1 MRSFFLFFA
10 AVPLLF
16 SACQQTKERQTTE
29 EGYEYIMHSD
39 QAETSAQPGDFMF
52 FHLQIRNGD
61 SVVYRTRDESMDP
74 PVIPYQVQQQSPQG
88 RTPYPFEPVLQQM
101 GVGDSATVFVPVDSF
116 PQQPT
121 GFENADELIYDIV
134 MVDLKDEAA
143 FQTFQE
149 EKRAEAEARVAGVRE
164 TVQEYQQQYINNE
177 LDDELQTT
185 DSGLKYVIL
194 EQGQGPQPGPGD
206 RVSVNYYGALAED
219 GADFDNS
226 FMRGQPYMFPFGQ
239 GQSIPGF
246 EEGIGLLNE
255 GGRAVLFI
263 PSELGYG
270 EAGSP
275 PAIPGG
281 AELLFYVQL
290 ENVQGAAQ
298 Q

>member
-1 MRSFFLFFA
+1 MLLLLMA
-10 AVPLLF
+10 AMPLLF
-16 SACQQTKERQTTE
+16 SACQQSKKRQTTE
-29 EGYEYIMHSD
+29 GGYEYIMHTGE
-39 QAETSAQPGDFMF
+39 AETAAQPGDFMF

-74 PVIPYQVQQQSPQG
+74 PVIPYEVQQPQG
-88 RTPYPFEPVLQQM
+88 RSPYPFEPVLQKM
-101 GVGDSATVFVPVDSF
+101 GVGDSATVFVPIDSF
-116 PQQPT
+116 PQKPT
-121 GFENADELIYDIV
+121 GFEGAQELIYDLV

-143 FQTFQE
+143 FQTFQA
-149 EKRAEAEARVAGVRE
+149 EKQAEAQARVAEVE
-164 TVQEYQQQYINNE
+164 EVVQRYQQQYINNE
-177 LDDELQTT
+177 LSDQLQTT
-185 DSGLKYVIL
+185 ESGLRYIIL
-194 EQGQGPQPGPGD
+194 EQGSGAQPGGGD
-206 RVSVNYYGALAED
+206 RVSVNYFGALAED
-219 GADFDNS
+219 GSGFDNS

-255 GGRAVLFI
+255 GGKAVLFI
-263 PSELGYG
+263 PAELGYG

-290 ENVQGAAQ
+290 EDVQSATQ

>member
-1 MRSFFLFFA
+1 MRILFLFITALPF
-10 AVPLLF
+10 LF
-16 SACQQTKERQTTE
+16 SACQQSKKRQTTE
-29 EGYEYIMHSD
+29 GGYEYIMHTGG
-39 QAETSAQPGDFMF
+39 AETAAQPGDFMF

-61 SVVYRTRDESMDP
+61 SVVYRTREESLDP
-74 PVIPYQVQQQSPQG
+74 PVIPYEVQQAQG

-101 GVGDSATVFVPVDSF
+101 GVGDSATVFVPIDSF
-116 PQQPT
+116 PQKPT
-121 GFENADELIYDIV
+121 GFEGAQELIYDIV
-134 MVDLKDEAA
+134 LVDLKDEAA
-143 FQTFQE
+143 FQTFQQ
-149 EKRAEAEARVAGVRE
+149 EKQAEAQARMAEVQGV
-164 TVQEYQQQYINNE
+164 VQQYQQQYVNNE
-177 LDDELQTT
+177 LDGQLQTSE
-185 DSGLKYVIL
+185 SGLKYIII
-194 EQGQGPQPGPGD
+194 EQGSGSQPGAGD
-206 RVSVNYYGALAED
+206 RVSVNYYGALAAD

-255 GGRAVLFI
+255 GGKAVLFI
-263 PSELGYG
+263 PAELGYG

-290 ENVQGAAQ
+290 EDVQSATQ

>member
-1 MRSFFLFFA
+1 MRILFLFLA
-10 AVPLLF
+10 ALPLLF
-16 SACQQTKERQTTE
+16 SACQQSEKRQTTE
-29 EGYEYIMHSD
+29 GGYEYIMHD
-39 QAETSAQPGDFMF
+39 GGGETTAQPGDFMF

-61 SVVYRTRDESMDP
+61 SVVYRTRDESPDP
-74 PVIPYQVQQQSPQG
+74 PVIPYQVQQAQG
-88 RTPYPFEPVLQQM
+88 RTPYPFEPVLQMM
-101 GVGDSATVFVPVDSF
+101 GVGDSATVFVPIDSF
-116 PQQPT
+116 PQKPT
-121 GFENADELIYDIV
+121 GFEEAQELIYDIV

-149 EKRAEAEARVAGVRE
+149 EKQAEAEARVAE
-164 TVQEYQQQYINNE
+164 VQEIVQRYQQQYINNE
-177 LDDELQTT
+177 LGDQLQTT
-185 DSGLKYVIL
+185 GSGLKYVIL
-194 EQGQGPQPGPGD
+194 EQGSGPQPGGGD
-206 RVSVNYYGALAED
+206 RVSVNYFGALAED

-255 GGRAVLFI
+255 GGSAVLFI
-263 PSELGYG
+263 PAELGYG

-281 AELLFYVQL
+281 AELLFYVKL
-290 ENVQGAAQ
+290 EDVQSATQ